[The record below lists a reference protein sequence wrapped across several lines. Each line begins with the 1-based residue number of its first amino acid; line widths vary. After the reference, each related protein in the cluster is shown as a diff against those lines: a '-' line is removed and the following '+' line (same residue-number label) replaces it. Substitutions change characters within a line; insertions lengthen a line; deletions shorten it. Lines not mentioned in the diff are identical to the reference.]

1 MLITVLFL
9 WLFLKLHVDRSTCHV
24 QIRLWLNYYSIHAH
38 FTCCPCDDQHVFIRW
53 LVRIIREKNGSPG
66 LKWGGRALNLIAGMT
81 FLYGGLP
88 LSPVDSY
95 QVCLLSWL
103 VSVILIRQNAQ
114 FDVLKVKISA
124 YRHFKV
130 ESFLD
135 AVCPGF
141 HFGSL
146 LLHSPFPT
154 PAGAPCCKSPGW
166 SVQAADLCVVL
177 VRQSPPPRP
186 LQGSASHIRWEFCYA
201 CLVSIWG
208 SSLTWKITSY
218 PRFRASW
225 TVLCDC
231 LCRLHSE
238 GNWEIAKSVFNNLA
252 WSVSLFGLI

>member
-1 MLITVLFL
+1 MLITVLLL
-9 WLFLKLHVDRSTCHV
+9 WLFLRLHVDRSTCRV

-53 LVRIIREKNGSPG
+53 FVRIIREKNGSPG

-81 FLYGGLP
+81 FLCGGLP

-95 QVCLLSWL
+95 QACLLSWL
-103 VSVILIRQNAQ
+103 LSVILIRQNAQ

-146 LLHSPFPT
+146 LLHLPSPH
-154 PAGAPCCKSPGW
+154 PCRST
-166 SVQAADLCVVL
+166 
-177 VRQSPPPRP
+177 VRQVTRVVCPSCGFVCRPCKAVSSSAAPTGKCLTYQVRVLLCLSSFHPRIKSDPENHLVPTLLCIVDRSLRRP
-186 LQGSASHIRWEFCYA
+186 LQTAFGGKLRNCQE
-201 CLVSIWG
+201 
-208 SSLTWKITSY
+208 
-218 PRFRASW
+218 RF
-225 TVLCDC
+225 
-231 LCRLHSE
+231 
-238 GNWEIAKSVFNNLA
+238 
-252 WSVSLFGLI
+252 